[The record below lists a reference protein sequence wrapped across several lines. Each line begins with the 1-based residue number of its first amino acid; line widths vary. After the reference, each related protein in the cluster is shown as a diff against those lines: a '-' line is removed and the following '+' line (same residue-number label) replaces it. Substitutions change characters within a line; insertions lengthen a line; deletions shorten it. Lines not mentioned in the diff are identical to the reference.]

1 MIYLLLTIII
11 VLLAVI
17 IYRGRDKGTY
27 FRNLLERNAKLNPL
41 QEFRMDDPRN
51 ETHPEEMVK
60 IKNGGLS
67 TRKLAVLLYKMGKQ
81 ADEIEEERIKE

>member
-1 MIYLLLTIII
+1 MLYLLLII
-11 VLLAVI
+11 VIILLLI
-17 IYRGRDKGTY
+17 IVYRGRDKGAY

-41 QEFRMDDPRN
+41 QEFKVDDPRN

-60 IKNGGLS
+60 TKNGDLS

-81 ADEIEEERIKE
+81 ADEIAKERIKD